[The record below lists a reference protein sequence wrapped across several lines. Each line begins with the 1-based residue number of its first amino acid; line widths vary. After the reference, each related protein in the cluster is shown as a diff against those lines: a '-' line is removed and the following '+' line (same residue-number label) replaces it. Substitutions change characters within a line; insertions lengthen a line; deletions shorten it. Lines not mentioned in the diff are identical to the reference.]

1 MFRLWEPGVVD
12 GGQVLPRIL
21 GFVCEVFEHLDVI
34 LELFLTHCGVELA
47 GRVGGGHGKIF
58 LRLQMPTGD
67 ANRHTNEFV
76 GGEVALGAL

>member
-1 MFRLWEPGVVD
+1 
-12 GGQVLPRIL
+12 
-21 GFVCEVFEHLDVI
+21 VI

-76 GGEVALGAL
+76 GGEVVLGAL